1 MQTNILSRT
10 LRFDLRSSNVCARP
24 AMLEHHAKIVPQ
36 AIPGLEV
43 VYIWDY
49 VSVVNVMDM
58 LRIVTGWHLFWPQID
73 RFIKLNFIMRILV
86 IFIFLIVFF
95 SLNSLSFQEHG
106 YCVNCQHNTE
116 GDQCERCKPGFIGNA
131 RQGTPHDC
139 QPAATRPPCNC
150 NNHSPRGCDSFGR
163 CLVLPFF
170 KFSFMVSWSSRY
182 YYYCADF
189 IQQYIT
195 IYIYI

>member
-58 LRIVTGWHLFWPQID
+58 LRIVTG
-73 RFIKLNFIMRILV
+73 
-86 IFIFLIVFF
+86 
-95 SLNSLSFQEHG
+95 
-106 YCVNCQHNTE
+106 
-116 GDQCERCKPGFIGNA
+116 
-131 RQGTPHDC
+131 
-139 QPAATRPPCNC
+139 
-150 NNHSPRGCDSFGR
+150 
-163 CLVLPFF
+163 
-170 KFSFMVSWSSRY
+170 
-182 YYYCADF
+182 
-189 IQQYIT
+189 
-195 IYIYI
+195 